1 MQRLAFNHPPLLH
14 RVRHVLSACLGVCA
28 LGSSLALQAQPT
40 TEPASATP
48 QVIAKFGDKFQIEQR
63 APSQQARLFVY
74 RQANAMRTAPV
85 NIYLEGRFHT
95 ALLSGGYTEFCA
107 APGRLAIQSV
117 YDDAQ
122 TMHLGKEAPGQP
134 WLLKAGEILRLRI
147 NEGGTAA
154 MPLLEVAPEPAK
166 KELALTAAQIH
177 VLSRAPA
184 AQTCDVPAPLPA
196 PLPPATLAP
205 VPVVAA
211 AAKAPVP
218 RAYALQAD
226 ALFEFGKTELKVT
239 GYNAIEAMAQQL
251 KRDYNHV
258 DRIRVVGHS
267 DPVGKP
273 KRNRDLS
280 LARAETVADQLRDRG
295 IKPVHG
301 FKVEGQGEKS
311 LVKTDCGT
319 KPTPANKLCNAPNRR
334 VEIIVYGAKK

>member
-1 MQRLAFNHPPLLH
+1 MQRLAFNHPRLLH

-28 LGSSLALQAQPT
+28 LGCSLALQAQPT

-63 APSQQARLFVY
+63 APSQQARIFVY

-134 WLLKAGEILRLRI
+134 WLLKAGEILRLRV

-154 MPLLEVAPEPAK
+154 MSLLEVAPEPAR

-184 AQTCDVPAPLPA
+184 AVACDAPAPRPA
-196 PLPPATLAP
+196 VAAAPA
-205 VPVVAA
+205 PVVAA
-211 AAKAPVP
+211 APKPPVP

-239 GYNAIEAMAQQL
+239 GYNAIEALAQRLQ
-251 KRDYNHV
+251 RDYSQV

-267 DPVGKP
+267 DPIGTP
-273 KRNRDLS
+273 QRNQALS
-280 LARAETVADQLRDRG
+280 LARAETVAHQLRDRG
-295 IKPVHG
+295 VKPMNG
-301 FKVEGQGEKS
+301 YKVEGQGEKL
-311 LVKTDCGT
+311 LVKTDCP
-319 KPTPANKLCNAPNRR
+319 KKVTPASKLCNAPNRR
-334 VEIIVYGAKK
+334 VEIIVYGAKN

>member
-1 MQRLAFNHPPLLH
+1 MQRLAFNHPRLLH
-14 RVRHVLSACLGVCA
+14 RVRHVLSACLGICV

-95 ALLSGGYTEFCA
+95 ALMSGGYTEFCA
-107 APGRLAIQSV
+107 APGRLTIQSV

-122 TMHLGKEAPGQP
+122 TMHLGKEAPGQT
-134 WLLKAGEILRLRI
+134 WLLKAGEILRLRV

-154 MPLLEVAPEPAK
+154 MSLLEVAPEPAR

-184 AQTCDVPAPLPA
+184 AVACDAPAPRPA
-196 PLPPATLAP
+196 VAAAPA
-205 VPVVAA
+205 PVVAA
-211 AAKAPVP
+211 APKPPVP

-239 GYNAIEAMAQQL
+239 GYNAIEALAQRLQ
-251 KRDYNHV
+251 RDYSQV

-267 DPVGKP
+267 DPIGTP
-273 KRNRDLS
+273 QRNQALS
-280 LARAETVADQLRDRG
+280 LARAETVAHQLRDRG
-295 IKPVHG
+295 VKPMNG
-301 FKVEGQGEKS
+301 YKVEGQGEKL
-311 LVKTDCGT
+311 LVKTDCP
-319 KPTPANKLCNAPNRR
+319 KKVTPASKLCNEPNRR
-334 VEIIVYGAKK
+334 VEIIVYGAKN

>member
-1 MQRLAFNHPPLLH
+1 MQRLAFNHPRLLH

-95 ALLSGGYTEFCA
+95 ALQSGGYTEFCA
-107 APGRLAIQSV
+107 APGRLTIQSV

-122 TMHLGKEAPGQP
+122 AMHLGKEAPGQP
-134 WLLKAGEILRLRI
+134 WLLKAGEILRLRV

-154 MPLLEVAPEPAK
+154 MSLLEVAPEPAR

-184 AQTCDVPAPLPA
+184 AVACDAPAPRPA
-196 PLPPATLAP
+196 IAAAPA
-205 VPVVAA
+205 PVVAA
-211 AAKAPVP
+211 APKPPVP

-239 GYNAIEAMAQQL
+239 GYNAIEALAQRLQ
-251 KRDYNHV
+251 RDYSQV

-267 DPVGKP
+267 DPIGTP
-273 KRNRDLS
+273 QRNQALS
-280 LARAETVADQLRDRG
+280 LARAETVAHQLRDRG
-295 IKPVHG
+295 VKPMNG
-301 FKVEGQGEKS
+301 YKEEGQGEKL
-311 LVKTDCGT
+311 LVKTDCP
-319 KPTPANKLCNAPNRR
+319 KKVTPASKLCNEPNRR
-334 VEIIVYGAKK
+334 VEIIVYGAKN